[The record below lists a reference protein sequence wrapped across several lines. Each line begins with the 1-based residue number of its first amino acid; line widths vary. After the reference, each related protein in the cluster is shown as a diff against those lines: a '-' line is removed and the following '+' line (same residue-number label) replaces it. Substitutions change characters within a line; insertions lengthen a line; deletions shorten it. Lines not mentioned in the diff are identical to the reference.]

1 MHIVI
6 APDSFKES
14 LNARHV
20 AQAIEAGM
28 APILPHARFSQ
39 LPMADGGEGYA
50 QSFLDQIGGE
60 RYHCEVTGPDF
71 RPVTA
76 EFVINREHRL
86 AVIDVASASGLP
98 LVPQDARN
106 PRHTTSL
113 GTGELIRAALDH
125 DIDEI
130 IIGLGG
136 SATNDAGA
144 GVLTALGAKLLDGAG
159 HPITPTGEGLGALMT
174 IDLDTLDSRLK
185 AVTLTAACDVDNP
198 LCGPHGATTIFGPQ
212 KGGQEEDIRVL
223 EQYLH
228 RFASICH
235 LQLGQSV
242 CHFSGAGAAGGIGAA
257 LGGLLG
263 ARLEPGVD
271 LLLSRTQAHSLLA
284 NADWVITGEG
294 RVDGQ
299 TQHGKVPAAIASI
312 AQASQIPVVVLAG
325 SVGDDCKAL
334 YQQGV
339 TAIFPIQAGPCE
351 LSDALMNSKKNLI
364 RTSENIARMIRLS
377 SHRSTTA

>member
-6 APDSFKES
+6 APDSFKEGLS
-14 LNARHV
+14 ARHV

-28 APILPHARFSQ
+28 VPILPNARFSQ
-39 LPMADGGEGYA
+39 LPMADGGEGFA
-50 QSFLDQIGGE
+50 QSFLDQLGGE

-71 RPVTA
+71 RSVTA

-98 LVPQDARN
+98 LVPQHARH

-144 GVLTALGAKLLDGAG
+144 GILTALGAKLLDGAG
-159 HPITPTGEGLGALMT
+159 KPIPPTGEGLGALMT
-174 IDLDTLDSRLK
+174 LDIDGVDARLNTVK
-185 AVTLTAACDVDNP
+185 LTAACDVDNP
-198 LCGPHGATTIFGPQ
+198 LCGPHGATTVFGPQ
-212 KGGQEEDIRVL
+212 KGAREEDIRDL

-235 LQLGQSV
+235 LQLGQSI
-242 CHFSGAGAAGGIGAA
+242 CHFAGAGAAGGMGAT

-263 ARLEPGVD
+263 AQLEPGVD
-271 LLLSRTQAHSLLA
+271 LLLSRTHAHHVLA
-284 NADWVITGEG
+284 QADWVITGEG

-299 TQHGKVPAAIASI
+299 TQHGKVPAAIARI
-312 AQASQIPVVVLAG
+312 AHADDVPVIVLAG
-325 SVGDDCKAL
+325 SVGDNCEAL
-334 YQQGV
+334 YQTGV

-351 LSDALMNSKKNLI
+351 LSDALMNSKKNLM
-364 RTSENIARMIRLS
+364 RTGENIARLIRLAGY
-377 SHRSTTA
+377 T